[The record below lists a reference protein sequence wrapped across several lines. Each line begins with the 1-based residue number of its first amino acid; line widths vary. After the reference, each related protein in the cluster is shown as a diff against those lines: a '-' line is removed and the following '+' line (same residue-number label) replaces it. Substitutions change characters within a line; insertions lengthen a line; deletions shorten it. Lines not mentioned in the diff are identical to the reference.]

1 MSAVHCAFQAMDL
14 TNVSSGVDGKRIKN
28 TLNAMTNWLNYGDL
42 VDWYKFVLLLLV
54 SPR

>member
-1 MSAVHCAFQAMDL
+1 MPSKQWILL
-14 TNVSSGVDGKRIKN
+14 TFPSGVDGKRIKN